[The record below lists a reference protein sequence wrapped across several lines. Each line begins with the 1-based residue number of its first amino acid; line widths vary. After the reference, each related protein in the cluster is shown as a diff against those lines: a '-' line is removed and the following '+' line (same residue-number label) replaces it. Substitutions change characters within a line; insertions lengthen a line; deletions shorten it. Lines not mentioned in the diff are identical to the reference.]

1 MLNFLKRILAIIVV
15 ILLII
20 FLLQKINL
28 LPSFKNIF
36 SSKPINIEET
46 PVVIQQINTLAR
58 LITVTYSDEIVM
70 DSSKIEN
77 GIPSLLP
84 MAIGTALTPAIDHLV
99 IIGRGKVIVGNDLKN
114 LNENNISVVGDSIH
128 LTLPHAKILQ
138 TIVNPSGFETFA
150 EKGDWSEAAVTA
162 LKIKISN
169 EINHRAIQQN
179 VLVKADE
186 RCKNIMEVF
195 MRNTGFKK
203 VSVTFEINLHK

>member
-1 MLNFLKRILAIIVV
+1 MLKFLKRIVV
-15 ILLII
+15 IVAALLLII

-46 PVVIQQINTLAR
+46 PVVIQQINTLAQ

-70 DSSKIEN
+70 NSSKIGN
-77 GIPSLLP
+77 GMPSLLP
-84 MAIGTALTPAIDHLV
+84 MAIGTALTPSIDNLV

-114 LNENNISVVGDSIH
+114 LDKNDISVTGDSIH

-150 EKGDWSEAAVTA
+150 EQGDWSEAEVTA
-162 LKIKISN
+162 LKIKIRN

-179 VLVKADE
+179 VLMKADE

-195 MRNTGFKK
+195 LGNTGFKK
-203 VSVTFEINLHK
+203 VMVTFSN

>member
-1 MLNFLKRILAIIVV
+1 MFKFLKKIVV
-15 ILLII
+15 IIAVSLLII

-46 PVVIQQINTLAR
+46 PIIIQQINTLAQ

-70 DSSKIEN
+70 NSSKTGN

-84 MAIGTALTPAIDHLV
+84 MAIGTALTPSIDNLV

-114 LNENNISVVGDSIH
+114 LNENDISVTGDSIH

-138 TIVNPSGFETFA
+138 TIVNPSDFETFA
-150 EKGDWSEAAVTA
+150 EQGDWSEAEVTA
-162 LKIKISN
+162 LKIKIRN
-169 EINHRAIQQN
+169 EINQRAIQQN

-195 MRNTGFKK
+195 LVTTGFKK
-203 VSVTFEINLHK
+203 VMVTFSN

>member
-1 MLNFLKRILAIIVV
+1 
-15 ILLII
+15 
-20 FLLQKINL
+20 
-28 LPSFKNIF
+28 
-36 SSKPINIEET
+36 
-46 PVVIQQINTLAR
+46 
-58 LITVTYSDEIVM
+58 
-70 DSSKIEN
+70 
-77 GIPSLLP
+77 
-84 MAIGTALTPAIDHLV
+84 
-99 IIGRGKVIVGNDLKN
+99 
-114 LNENNISVVGDSIH
+114 
-128 LTLPHAKILQ
+128 LPHAKILQ